1 MVKEFFS
8 GLTYKSLKE
17 YGNNLSKAIDTV
29 NQLHVDELMDEV
41 LNRID
46 GLFNIYLVGNGGS
59 AANAH
64 HIVGD
69 YSKTFALLGKAIN
82 ISSLSDNA
90 CYITAASNDLDYSQ
104 VYEILINT
112 RVKNNDLLIFLS
124 GSGNSMNLVKAARMA
139 MGQGIKTSAIVG
151 YSGGALKELVDIPV
165 HVKINDMEI
174 AEDSQMAIFHYIK
187 QKLYLKLAKNNN
199 YMSKYNKRISE
210 DLIA

>member
-8 GLTYKSLKE
+8 GLNYKSLKE

-174 AEDSQMAIFHYIK
+174 AEDSQMAVFHYIK